1 MENKSMTALVS
12 CFVRAYHYRNNSFRI
27 FSDPLAEKILSRE
40 EYGNI
45 AANMSAGIKFFCPDF
60 SGTEEEALRQIVD
73 NQLSPSVLGRSAF
86 CEKALINEM
95 RLGCNQYIMYAS
107 GYETLA
113 YKECF
118 AGLKI
123 FEIDRKEMIE
133 DKFRRLKACNADISN
148 ADFIECDFS
157 KENPGKKISE
167 RNFDPMKKSFNSLL
181 GISYYLTKTEFSDMI
196 KSISNITCEGSCLV
210 FDYPTFQSGK
220 ETRLNEKLAEGANE
234 KMKSKY
240 TYEEIEKILSDN
252 GFLIYEHLDDSQMTK
267 NYFEAYNRLNPNNK
281 IAAPK
286 GTAYCLAVKK

>member
-1 MENKSMTALVS
+1 MENKNMTALVS

-60 SGTEEEALRQIVD
+60 VGTEEDALRQIVD

-118 AGLKI
+118 ADLVY
-123 FEIDRKEMIE
+123 EIVGPVLTKWALTKSGDITAKPENFSARKE
-133 DKFRRLKACNADISN
+133 NA
-148 ADFIECDFS
+148 
-157 KENPGKKISE
+157 
-167 RNFDPMKKSFNSLL
+167 
-181 GISYYLTKTEFSDMI
+181 
-196 KSISNITCEGSCLV
+196 V
-210 FDYPTFQSGK
+210 
-220 ETRLNEKLAEGANE
+220 
-234 KMKSKY
+234 
-240 TYEEIEKILSDN
+240 
-252 GFLIYEHLDDSQMTK
+252 
-267 NYFEAYNRLNPNNK
+267 
-281 IAAPK
+281 
-286 GTAYCLAVKK
+286 